1 MIDIFM
7 LIMVIVLCII
17 IIFINIYLLAYYC
30 AEDDNEFGAGLFCK
44 IIAVLGMFI
53 GLGQICLLPLDVSNT
68 RGDGGE
74 FRMDLLWK
82 IIYILIV
89 CFVFFIIPFAIS
101 LYECDPDWTFCQ
113 KISNGMCFFLCEV
126 VVVICL
132 FGITFLLWNKA
143 HIPITSLQCEIDV
156 EEGNAWSSSS
166 FEIDLNSEDNLNKLC
181 GKIEDKEIE
190 IKVSFAVYIIALLS
204 IISYILFMIFG
215 GVGIFSFPLDLIYS
229 FCTRPVRI
237 KPAKLEEMKK
247 EIVVTAADLKD
258 LGMQL
263 KELEKKGHHTKNMFS
278 KEKRHYNDLLKQ
290 LKVGV
295 SVVDDQ
301 YQIINMQNLANQTS
315 ALGYL
320 LQLIAGIFCIILS
333 ILWIFQILLYII
345 IKKDGRPLNGF
356 LNVPLVVLTDKS
368 LSFLAICIF
377 TVLTLYLLLITIKG
391 NFKFGIRFMFLGEIH
406 PMKKDNTY
414 MNSILFNVMLIMIT
428 SVSVIQFSIRAFG
441 EYTSLTDA
449 DIIFNTQI
457 KYLSFYGFFFRNNIF
472 EYGMLIISI
481 ISFIYLI
488 CRPNDTNTVKK
499 ILYKKFENDKKVNE
513 GAKDTQIEMRS
524 INSSE

>member
-1 MIDIFM
+1 MIDVFM
-7 LIMVIVLCII
+7 LIMVIVLCVI

-30 AEDDNEFGAGLFCK
+30 AEDDNEFGAGLFSK

-53 GLGQICLLPLDVSNT
+53 GLCQICLLPLDVSNT

-74 FRMDLLWK
+74 FRMDIMWK
-82 IIYILIV
+82 LVYILIV
-89 CFVFFIIPFAIS
+89 CFVFFIIPLAMS
-101 LYECDPDWTFCQ
+101 LYECDPDWTFGQ
-113 KISNGMCFFLCEV
+113 KIRNSLCFFACEV
-126 VVVICL
+126 IVVICL
-132 FGITFLLWNKA
+132 FGITFLIWNKA
-143 HIPITSLQCEIDV
+143 HIPISSLKCDIDISADFSLSSAEINSDN
-156 EEGNAWSSSS
+156 EEDFN
-166 FEIDLNSEDNLNKLC
+166 NKC
-181 GKIEDKEIE
+181 GKIEEKEIE

-204 IISYILFMIFG
+204 LISYALFMLFG

-263 KELEKKGHHTKNMFS
+263 KELEKKGDNTKNMFS
-278 KEKRHYNDLLKQ
+278 KEKRHYNELLKQ

-301 YQIINMQNLANQTS
+301 FQIINMQNMANQTS

-345 IKKDGRPLNGF
+345 IKKDGRPINGF
-356 LNVPLVVLTDKS
+356 LNVPLVALTEKN

-377 TVLTLYLLLITIKG
+377 TVLSLYLLLITIKG

-414 MNSILFNVMLIMIT
+414 MNSILFNVMLVMLT
-428 SVSVIQFSIRAFG
+428 SVSVIQFSIRSFG
-441 EYTSLTDA
+441 EYTSLTEA

-457 KYLSFYGFFFRNNIF
+457 KYLSFYGFFFRNNLF
-472 EYGMLIISI
+472 EYGLLIIAI

-499 ILYKKFENDKKVNE
+499 ILYKKFENDKKANE
-513 GAKDTQIEMRS
+513 EGKDTQIEMKS
-524 INSSE
+524 INS

>member
-7 LIMVIVLCII
+7 LIMVIALAII
-17 IIFINIYLLAYYC
+17 IIIINIYLLAYYC
-30 AEDDNEFGAGLFCK
+30 AEDDNECGSGVMAK

-68 RGDGGE
+68 RGEGGD
-74 FRMDLLWK
+74 FRMDLIWK
-82 IIYILIV
+82 ITYILIL
-89 CFVFFIIPFAIS
+89 CFVFFVIPLAIS
-101 LYECDPDWTFCQ
+101 IYEVDPDWGFAQ
-113 KISNGMCFFLCEV
+113 KFSNSFCFFMCELV
-126 VVVICL
+126 VVVCL

-143 HIPITSLQCEIDV
+143 HIPISSLKCKMNVSDS
-156 EEGNAWSSSS
+156 WSSSDV
-166 FEIDLNSEDNLNKLC
+166 EIQESNENNFIESC
-181 GKIEDKEIE
+181 GKIVNTEID
-190 IKVSFAVYIIALLS
+190 IKVSFVVYIIALLS

-215 GVGIFSFPLDLIYS
+215 GVGFFSFPLDLIYS
-229 FCTRPVRI
+229 FCTRPLKI

-263 KELEKKGHHTKNMFS
+263 KKLEEKGDHTKNMFS
-278 KEKRHYNDLLKQ
+278 KEKRHYNELLKE

-295 SVVDDQ
+295 SVIDDQ
-301 YQIINMQNLANQTS
+301 FQLINMQNLANQTS

-333 ILWIFQILLYII
+333 LLWIAQIILYII
-345 IKKDGRPLNGF
+345 IKKNGRPLFRF
-356 LNVPLVVLTDKS
+356 LNIPLVILTDNN

-377 TVLTLYLLLITIKG
+377 TVLSLYLLLITIKG
-391 NFKFGIRFMFLGEIH
+391 NFKFGIRFMILGEIH

-414 MNSILFNVMLIMIT
+414 MNSILFNVMLIMLT

-457 KYLSFYGFFFRNNIF
+457 KYLSFYSFFFKYNIF
-472 EYGMLIISI
+472 EYGLLIIAFV
-481 ISFIYLI
+481 SFIYLI
-488 CRPNDTNTVKK
+488 LRPNDTNTVRK
-499 ILYKKFENDKKVNE
+499 ILYKKFENDKKS
-513 GAKDTQIEMRS
+513 KDGSNGKEIEMTVKN
-524 INSSE
+524 IN

>member
-7 LIMVIVLCII
+7 LIMVIVLCVI

-30 AEDDNEFGAGLFCK
+30 AEDDNEFGAGIFSK

-74 FRMDLLWK
+74 FRMDIMWK
-82 IIYILIV
+82 LVYILIV
-89 CFVFFIIPFAIS
+89 CFVFFIIPLAIS

-113 KISNGMCFFLCEV
+113 KIRNSLCFFACEV
-126 VVVICL
+126 IVVGCL
-132 FGITFLLWNKA
+132 FGITFLIWNKA
-143 HIPITSLQCEIDV
+143 HIPISSLKCDIDINAAFSLSSVEINSDN
-156 EEGNAWSSSS
+156 EEDFN
-166 FEIDLNSEDNLNKLC
+166 NKC
-181 GKIEDKEIE
+181 GKIEEKEIE

-204 IISYILFMIFG
+204 LISYALFMLFG

-263 KELEKKGHHTKNMFS
+263 KELEKKGDNTKNMFS
-278 KEKRHYNDLLKQ
+278 KEKRHYNELLKQ

-301 YQIINMQNLANQTS
+301 FQIINMQNMANQTS

-333 ILWIFQILLYII
+333 ILWIFQILLYIL
-345 IKKDGRPLNGF
+345 IKKDGRPINGF
-356 LNVPLVVLTDKS
+356 LNVPLVVLTEKN

-377 TVLTLYLLLITIKG
+377 TVLSLYLLLITIKG

-414 MNSILFNVMLIMIT
+414 MNSILFNVMLVMLT

-441 EYTSLTDA
+441 EYTSLTEA

-457 KYLSFYGFFFRNNIF
+457 KYLSFYGFFFRNNLF
-472 EYGMLIISI
+472 EYGLLIIAI

-499 ILYKKFENDKKVNE
+499 ILYKKFENDKKANE
-513 GAKDTQIEMRS
+513 EGKDTQIEMKS
-524 INSSE
+524 INN